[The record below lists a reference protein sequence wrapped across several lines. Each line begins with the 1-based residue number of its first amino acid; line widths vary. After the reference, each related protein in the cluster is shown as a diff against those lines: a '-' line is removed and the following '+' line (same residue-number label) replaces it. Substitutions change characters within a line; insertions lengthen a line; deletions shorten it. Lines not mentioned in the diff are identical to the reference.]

1 MIKAP
6 ALVLRQGLLLK
17 KNRNFP
23 IREEDNMETEV
34 IRLSKTEQTIEDR
47 NRQHALKKQGEIPE
61 HIAIIMDGNGRWAK
75 KQGWKR
81 VFGHREGINSVRDIT
96 EVCAQLGVKF
106 LTLYTFSAENW
117 NRPQEEIRALMELLV
132 TTIRKEVPVLNENNI
147 RVNTI
152 GDKEALPPLAR
163 REMDEAMEI
172 TAKNTGMTLTLAL
185 SYSGRQEI
193 VEAARTIAKKV
204 SKGALF
210 VEAITADVLAEHL
223 YTATIPDPSLMIRT
237 GGEMRVS
244 NFLLWQIAYTE
255 FYITHTYWPDFRRA
269 ELYQA
274 VAEYQQRDR
283 RFGGVKT

>member
-1 MIKAP
+1 
-6 ALVLRQGLLLK
+6 
-17 KNRNFP
+17 
-23 IREEDNMETEV
+23 METEV

>member
-1 MIKAP
+1 LIKAP

-204 SKGALF
+204 SKGALS